1 MSAIMSPH
9 LISVRLFS
17 EQGSGVCGDR
27 ILDTGVTRTNQNL
40 FDSKYGS
47 YKSINKNN
55 VKLNSLDI
63 SGPGR

>member
-1 MSAIMSPH
+1 M
-9 LISVRLFS
+9 LLCS